1 MPGTGPQCGGAEGVI
16 AMRRLGVIVALG
28 GLLGVFGGAVTASPA
43 LADTGARPL
52 NLNAPLSQFTSFAC
66 LNDLCSLAF
75 VTVDGKATSNLSTG
89 AGSYHA
95 DLTVDFLGQP
105 APGGNCNIVDEFS
118 TFAFDKGTIV
128 VESHH
133 EDCATHGLRIDT
145 TFQVTGGTGA
155 FQGASGGGREFS
167 SAGSSTTRYEG
178 TISF

>member
-1 MPGTGPQCGGAEGVI
+1 
-16 AMRRLGVIVALG
+16 MRRIGVIVALG
-28 GLLGVFGGAVTASPA
+28 GLLSMLGGAVTASPA

-105 APGGNCNIVDEFS
+105 APGVRVECPAREGVEPGGLHQIAVD
-118 TFAFDKGTIV
+118 
-128 VESHH
+128 VE
-133 EDCATHGLRIDT
+133 LLL
-145 TFQVTGGTGA
+145 
-155 FQGASGGGREFS
+155 SGGAVPILTGLEPR
-167 SAGSSTTRYEG
+167 
-178 TISF
+178 